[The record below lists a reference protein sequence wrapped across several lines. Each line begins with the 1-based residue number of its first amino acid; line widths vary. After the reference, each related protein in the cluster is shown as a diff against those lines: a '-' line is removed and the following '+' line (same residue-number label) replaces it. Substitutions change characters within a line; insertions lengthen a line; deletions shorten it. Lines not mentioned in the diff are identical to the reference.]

1 MDLALGEGKGRA
13 SRPQAA
19 KLRAKTKL
27 WGGLAH
33 LLLGHPVSPK
43 TSDPEEQGS
52 VEQDHLDPSDQEEFQ
67 L

>member
-13 SRPQAA
+13 SMPHAE
-19 KLRAKTKL
+19 KLGAKTKL

-43 TSDPEEQGS
+43 ASNPEEQGR
-52 VEQDHLDPSDQEEFQ
+52 VERVHLDPSDQEEFQ